1 MATLTEIGDG
11 VRTLYRLP
19 LKTGSATATVN
30 GSSATISSQGPSFVV
45 FQSAPAADSTV
56 VITYTPAAP
65 SAAVVSAADVT
76 VAGFT
81 TAGGTPVAAGSAQE
95 VIEAVAD
102 LADPG
107 TP

>member
-11 VRTLYRLP
+11 VRTQYRVP
-19 LKTGSATATVN
+19 LKTGNATATVN
-30 GSSATISSQGPSFVV
+30 GSAATISSQGPSFVV
-45 FQSAPAADSTV
+45 FQTAPAAASTV
-56 VITYTPAAP
+56 IITYTPATPAVP
-65 SAAVVSAADVT
+65 EVDAANVN

-81 TAGGTPVAAGSAQE
+81 TAGGTAVSGGTAQE

-107 TP
+107 A